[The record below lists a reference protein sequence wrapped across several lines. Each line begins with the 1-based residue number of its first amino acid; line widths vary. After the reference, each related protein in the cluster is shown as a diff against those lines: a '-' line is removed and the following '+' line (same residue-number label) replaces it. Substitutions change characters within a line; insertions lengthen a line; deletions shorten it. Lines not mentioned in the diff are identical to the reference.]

1 MAVSFLAGGIVGAIE
16 TGGPCGHP
24 LRDRPVLRSDPARV
38 PRRTIPHRPDG
49 LRPGPQRVRPLHRAA
64 REREPPLSADS
75 NQAANRRRIMGALT
89 REHGTTILHI
99 THDLALAARTC
110 DRIVVMADGGV
121 VEQGRTQTVLRDPQH
136 ETTRRLLAA
145 ALRGA
150 GAVGADRRAVEA
162 MAA

>member
-1 MAVSFLAGGIVGAIE
+1 MDTLSVIVPFFAVILLGFLAARFRIIPMDSVPGLNAF
-16 TGGPCGHP
+16 
-24 LRDRPVLRSDPARV
+24 VLYIA
-38 PRRTIPHRPDG
+38 
-49 LRPGPQRVRPLHRAA
+49 LPGNASR
-64 REREPPLSADS
+64 PLSADS

-110 DRIVVMADGGV
+110 DRIVVMADGGL